1 MHTVFTMHNLLN
13 FAKKFQLSAQ
23 NFKGAFRLQYSLIY
37 VEARNSLTNF
47 NQNYGMITE
56 NATALRI
63 LMNDDLYLSQADLFL
78 ENTIPVLAEPEP
90 ILSEPAAPE
99 IQFLGKN
106 QQHFLILTNAPIQ
119 ENHLK
124 ALESTLLRKQLTLD
138 DVALLD
144 FSVQNTLTFQQL
156 DASFMPQKLVLFGLK
171 PETLDLAEVEF
182 NQVKSVDH
190 MQVLHTYSFE
200 EMLGNKEKT
209 KAFWEPMKNL

>member
-1 MHTVFTMHNLLN
+1 
-13 FAKKFQLSAQ
+13 
-23 NFKGAFRLQYSLIY
+23 
-37 VEARNSLTNF
+37 
-47 NQNYGMITE
+47 MITE